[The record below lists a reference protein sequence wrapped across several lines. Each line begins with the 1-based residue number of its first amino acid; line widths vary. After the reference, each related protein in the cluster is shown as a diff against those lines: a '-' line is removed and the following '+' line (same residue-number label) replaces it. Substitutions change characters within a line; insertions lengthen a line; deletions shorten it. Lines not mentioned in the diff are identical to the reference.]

1 MLKLSACPKKSA
13 KKRSRSNPPKS
24 CFLHVFVF
32 FLPVDLGPSPVPSS
46 LPAVPVAFDPTQPA
60 VAAAEA
66 ARPVTPVAID
76 QGFSMIFEG
85 CCPMILISIYYVN
98 DPSLDKG

>member
-1 MLKLSACPKKSA
+1 MLAPKKSA
-13 KKRSRSNPPKS
+13 KKQSRSNPPKS
-24 CFLHVFVF
+24 CFLHVFVRF
-32 FLPVDLGPSPVPSS
+32 FCQLTLAPGPVPSS
-46 LPAVPVAFDPTQPA
+46 LPAVPAAFDPTQPA